1 MENTVENKKGFLISK
16 SSFDMNEFV
25 VTKVTN
31 GRVYFL
37 DSRNKEGWNK
47 IETEMHLW
55 VLDGWE
61 VAKQKLKEMIESKIK
76 SSEYRIQF
84 LKERLI
90 SYNLID

>member
-1 MENTVENKKGFLISK
+1 MENEAVIKKGFLISK
-16 SSFDMNEFV
+16 NTYDINEFV
-25 VTKVTN
+25 VTKESN

-37 DSRNKEGWNK
+37 DHKNKEGWNK

-61 VAKQKLKEMIESKIK
+61 VAKQKLKEMIESKIQ
-76 SSEYRIQF
+76 SSEYKIQF